1 MENTMKLRQQQKHK
15 LEILLDE
22 AETIIDNLQLGSLN
36 EIERVEAWARVEVIL
51 KIIKVE
57 IRNE

>member
-1 MENTMKLRQQQKHK
+1 MEKQMKLRQQQKHK

>member
-1 MENTMKLRQQQKHK
+1 MEKQMKLRQQQKNK
-15 LEILLDE
+15 LEMLLDE
-22 AETIIDNLQLGSLN
+22 AEIIIDNLQLGSLN
-36 EIERVEAWARVEVIL
+36 EIERVKAWARVEVIL

>member
-1 MENTMKLRQQQKHK
+1 MKLRQQQKHK

-57 IRNE
+57 IENEQKI

>member
-1 MENTMKLRQQQKHK
+1 MENTMKLRQEQKHK

>member
-1 MENTMKLRQQQKHK
+1 MKLRQQQKHK

-22 AETIIDNLQLGSLN
+22 AEIIIDNLQLGSLN
-36 EIERVEAWARVEVIL
+36 EIERVKAWARVEVIL

-57 IRNE
+57 IKDE